1 MALEPQPESQ
11 IGQIARARATIVPSE
26 ERLSLM
32 DVWRVLM
39 KRIFIIL
46 AVTLICLAGAAIY
59 TFRTKPVYESVSRI
73 EIKPNTSPNVGL
85 QSLIAEEAGGG
96 ESASALQ
103 TEILVLQSN
112 SVILQTAQSLDLLK
126 LIRSGE
132 QEANKAGEP
141 APSGEMTTGERLALI
156 GMIRGGLQVQIVP
169 ATQMV
174 DIRYRNN
181 DPKLGTDVVN
191 RLVETY
197 KDEDLRSKFDRTM
210 YVSTWLQKQLE
221 GLKQEAGDAQRQ
233 LADYQRQH
241 NIVGTDETSNLTMQN
256 LAQISGDLEG
266 AEADRIMKEARMR
279 EFESQDPDLVA
290 LMGDNP
296 ELGAL
301 RNQLTTLQTERAE
314 LASKFGEHHPRM
326 QELNAQIEKVEASI
340 NNEVTLA
347 RRQVRDEY
355 TGSLLLEEMLQKRL
369 DAQKEDAYRLNEDEA
384 QYAILRHEAELTR
397 DLYDALQMRL
407 KEASVTAGLSATNIT
422 VVDRAQIPLAPV
434 APRKTLAM
442 MMGLI
447 GGLLCGTVLAFMV
460 ESIDDTL
467 QTSEEVE
474 SVSMLASLA
483 TIPHILGAGGKRRRR
498 SKGRG
503 TEEPLPDGVHAQQLI
518 ALHSSK
524 SHAAEAY
531 RGLRSS
537 LLLSSIDRPPRVV
550 VVTSA
555 FPGEGKTTTA
565 VNLAVAFA
573 QRGERVLLVDADLR
587 RGSLDR
593 VFKLGEKNFGLSTVL
608 TNPAALSELASP
620 VAELPM
626 LKVLPTGPR
635 PPNPAEML
643 SSNRME
649 EQLHQW
655 AQEFDRVVLDTA
667 PVLAVSDTQAM
678 AALAD
683 TVILVA
689 RAGMTRKRA
698 LLRARDLLWR
708 INAPIAGVVVN
719 DVDMRLENFYTYRYG
734 MYGYNYGYG
743 YRYAPK
749 GSDIAYGLE
758 DDEKGE

>member
-1 MALEPQPESQ
+1 MSLDPQPESQ
-11 IGQIARARATIVPSE
+11 AGQIARARATIVPTE

-39 KRIFIIL
+39 KRSFIIL
-46 AVTLICLAGAAIY
+46 TVTAAFLALAALY
-59 TFRTKPVYESVSRI
+59 AFRTKPVYESVSRI
-73 EIKPNTSPNVGL
+73 EIKPNTTPNVGL
-85 QSLIAEEAGGG
+85 QSLIEEEGRGG
-96 ESASALQ
+96 ESGSALQ

-112 SVILQTAQSLDLLK
+112 SVMLQTAESLDLVSTLRAAEHK
-126 LIRSGE
+126 EGSGS
-132 QEANKAGEP
+132 GT
-141 APSGEMTTGERLALI
+141 APSAEMTPAERLAVI
-156 GMIRGGLQVQIVP
+156 GMIRGGLRVAIVP
-169 ATQMV
+169 STQMV
-174 DIRYRNN
+174 DIRYRGN
-181 DPKLGTDVVN
+181 DPKLATEVVN
-191 RLVETY
+191 KLVDTY
-197 KDEDLRSKFDRTM
+197 IDEDLRSKFDRTM
-210 YVSTWLQKQLE
+210 HVSIWLQKQLE
-221 GLKQEAGDAQRQ
+221 GLRQAAGDAQRQ
-233 LADYQRQH
+233 LADYQKQH

-256 LAQISGDLEG
+256 LAQISGDLES

-296 ELGAL
+296 ELAAL
-301 RNQLTTLQTERAE
+301 RSQLSTLQTQRAE

-326 QELNAQIEKVEASI
+326 QELKAQIDKVEASI
-340 NNEVTLA
+340 NSEVALA
-347 RRQVRDEY
+347 RRQIHDEY
-355 TGSLLLEEMLQKRL
+355 GGAHRLEEMLQKRL
-369 DAQKEDAYRLNEDEA
+369 EAQKEDAYRLNEDEA
-384 QYAILRHEAELTR
+384 QYAILRHEAELNR

-422 VVDRAQIPLAPV
+422 VVDRASVPVVPV
-434 APRKTLAM
+434 APRKSLSLM
-442 MMGLI
+442 LGLL
-447 GGLLCGTVLAFMV
+447 GGLLCGTVIAFMV
-460 ESIDDTL
+460 ESVDDTL

-483 TIPHILGAGGKRRRR
+483 TIPHISTEGGKRKR
-498 SKGRG
+498 KGPD
-503 TEEPLPDGVHAQQLI
+503 EPVPMGSHMQQLV
-518 ALHSSK
+518 ALYSPK

-537 LLLSSIDRPPRVV
+537 LLLSSIDRPPRIV

-555 FPGEGKTTTA
+555 FPGEGKTTTT
-565 VNLAVAFA
+565 VNTAIAFA

-593 VFKLGEKNFGLSTVL
+593 VFNLDDKSFGLSSVL
-608 TNPAALSELASP
+608 TQPAAQRELASP
-620 VAELPM
+620 IPDLPM

-649 EQLHQW
+649 EQLRQW
-655 AQEFDRVVLDTA
+655 ALEYDRVVIDTA
-667 PVLAVSDTQAM
+667 PVLAVSDTQAI

-698 LLRARDLLWR
+698 LVRARDLLWR

-743 YRYAPK
+743 YRNPRAD
-749 GSDIAYGLE
+749 SDIAYGHE
-758 DDEKGE
+758 DEEKGE

>member
-1 MALEPQPESQ
+1 MSLEPQPESQ
-11 IGQIARARATIVPSE
+11 AGQIARARAIIVPSE
-26 ERLSLM
+26 ERVSLM

-46 AVTLICLAGAAIY
+46 AVTTVCVAGAAIY
-59 TFRTKPVYESVSRI
+59 SFRTKPVYESVSRI
-73 EIKPNTSPNVGL
+73 EIKPNNTPNVGL
-85 QSLIAEEAGGG
+85 QSLVDEEVSGGG
-96 ESASALQ
+96 AVSALQ

-126 LIRSGE
+126 LIRSSGQQSTKPGE
-132 QEANKAGEP
+132 SE
-141 APSGEMTTGERLALI
+141 PSGEMTTGERIAMI
-156 GMIRGGLQVQIVP
+156 GLIRGGLSVQVVP
-169 ATQMV
+169 STQMV
-174 DIRYRNN
+174 DIRYRNT
-181 DPKLGTDVVN
+181 DPRLATDVVN

-197 KDEDLRSKFDRTM
+197 IDEDLQSKFDRTM
-210 YVSTWLQKQLE
+210 HVSVWLQKQLE
-221 GLKQEAGDAQRQ
+221 GLKQAAGDAQRQ
-233 LADYQRQH
+233 LADYQKQH

-256 LAQISGDLEG
+256 LAQISGDLES
-266 AEADRIMKEARMR
+266 AEADRIMREARMR

-296 ELGAL
+296 ELGSL
-301 RNQLTTLQTERAE
+301 RSQLTSLQTERAE
-314 LASKFGEHHPRM
+314 LALKYGEHHPRM
-326 QELNAQIEKVEASI
+326 QELNAQIDKVQNSI
-340 NNEVTLA
+340 NSEVILA

-355 TGSLLLEEMLQKRL
+355 MGSLRLEEMLQKRL

-384 QYAILRHEAELTR
+384 QYAILRHEAELNR

-422 VVDRAQIPLAPV
+422 VVDRAQVPLAPV
-434 APRKTLAM
+434 APRKSLAL

-447 GGLLCGTVLAFMV
+447 GGLLCGTVLAFTV

-483 TIPHILGAGGKRRRR
+483 TVPHILGDGGRRKRMN
-498 SKGRG
+498 
-503 TEEPLPDGVHAQQLI
+503 TQELPAEGAHAQQLI

-537 LLLSSIDRPPRVV
+537 LLLSSIDRPPCVI

-565 VNLAVAFA
+565 VNLAITLA

-587 RGSLDR
+587 RGSLDS
-593 VFKLGEKNFGLSTVL
+593 VFKFQDKSFGLSTIL
-608 TNPAALSELASP
+608 SQPAVHRDLNCPLP
-620 VAELPM
+620 ELPM
-626 LKVLPTGPR
+626 LRVLPNGPR

-643 SSNRME
+643 SSNRMK

-655 AQEFDRVVLDTA
+655 AQDFDRVVLDTA

-698 LLRARDLLWR
+698 LIRARDLLWR

-749 GSDIAYGLE
+749 GSDIAYGHE
-758 DDEKGE
+758 DEEKDE

>member
-1 MALEPQPESQ
+1 MSLEAQSESQ
-11 IGQIARARATIVPSE
+11 AGQIARTRATIVPSE

-39 KRIFIIL
+39 KRSFIIL
-46 AVTLICLAGAAIY
+46 VSTAVFLAGAAIY
-59 TFRTKPVYESVSRI
+59 SFRTEPVYESVSRI
-73 EIKPNTSPNVGL
+73 EIKPNSNSNVGL
-85 QSLIAEEAGGG
+85 RSLVDEEEPGG
-96 ESASALQ
+96 SASALQ

-112 SVILQTAQSLDLLK
+112 TVMLQTAQSLDLLNVARAAQRAQGK
-126 LIRSGE
+126 ADGSAASGEMTIGERLAMISLIRSGL
-132 QEANKAGEP
+132 
-141 APSGEMTTGERLALI
+141 R
-156 GMIRGGLQVQIVP
+156 VQIVP
-169 ATQMV
+169 STQMV
-174 DIRYRNN
+174 DIRFRSN
-181 DPKLGTDVVN
+181 DPKLATDVVN
-191 RLVETY
+191 KLVDTY
-197 KDEDLRSKFDRTM
+197 IDEDLRSKFDRTM
-210 YVSTWLQKQLE
+210 HVSIWLQKQLE
-221 GLKQEAGDAQRQ
+221 GLKQAAGDAQRQ
-233 LADYQRQH
+233 LADYQKQH

-256 LAQISGDLEG
+256 LAQISGDLEN
-266 AEADRIMKEARMR
+266 AEADRIIKEARMR
-279 EFESQDPDLVA
+279 EFESEDPDLVA

-296 ELGAL
+296 QVASL
-301 RNQLTTLQTERAE
+301 RNQLAALETQRAE

-326 QELNAQIEKVEASI
+326 QELQAQIDKVQSTI
-340 NNEVTLA
+340 NSEVVLA

-355 TGSLLLEEMLQKRL
+355 TGSLRLEEMLRKRL
-369 DAQKEDAYRLNEDEA
+369 DAQKEDAYRLNEDVA
-384 QYAILRHEAELTR
+384 QYAILRHEAELNR

-422 VVDRAQIPLAPV
+422 VVDRAIVPLIPV
-434 APRKTLAM
+434 APRKSMSLLL
-442 MMGLI
+442 GLL
-447 GGLLCGTVLAFMV
+447 GGLLSGTVLAFMV

-474 SVSMLASLA
+474 NVSMLPSLA
-483 TIPHILGAGGKRRRR
+483 TVPHILGDSGKQ
-498 SKGRG
+498 KRG
-503 TEEPLPDGVHAQQLI
+503 SSTGPSQSDAHAHQLV
-518 ALHSSK
+518 ALLSPK

-531 RGLRSS
+531 RGLRSA
-537 LLLSSIDRPPRVV
+537 LLLSSIDRPPRVI

-565 VNLAVAFA
+565 VNIAIAFA

-593 VFKLGEKNFGLSTVL
+593 VFKLDDKSFGLSTVL
-608 TNPAALSELASP
+608 AHPAAYCDLASP
-620 VAELPM
+620 LPDLPM
-626 LKVLPTGPR
+626 LRVLPTGPR

-649 EQLHQW
+649 EQLRQW
-655 AQEFDRVVLDTA
+655 AKEYDRVIIDTA

-678 AALAD
+678 AAMAD

-698 LLRARDLLWR
+698 LIRARDLLWR

-749 GSDIAYGLE
+749 GSDTAYGLE
-758 DDEKGE
+758 DEDEEKGE

>member
-1 MALEPQPESQ
+1 MSIDLQPESQ
-11 IGQIARARATIVPSE
+11 AGQVDRARVSIVPSE
-26 ERLSLM
+26 DRLSLM

-39 KRIFIIL
+39 KRSFIIL
-46 AVTLICLAGAAIY
+46 SVAAIFLAVAALY
-59 TFRTKPVYESVSRI
+59 AFRTKPVYESVSRI
-73 EIKPNTSPNVGL
+73 EIKPNTTPNVGL
-85 QSLIAEEAGGG
+85 QGLLDEEGRGGEAG
-96 ESASALQ
+96 SALE

-112 SVILQTAQSLDLLK
+112 SVILQTAQSLDLISRVRAAEPK
-126 LIRSGE
+126 G
-132 QEANKAGEP
+132 ANANGAGS
-141 APSGEMTTGERLALI
+141 SGEMTPGERLALI
-156 GMIRGGLQVQIVP
+156 GLIRGGLRVQAVP
-169 ATQMV
+169 PTQMV
-174 DIRYRNN
+174 DIRYRSD
-181 DPKLGTDVVN
+181 DPKLATDVVN
-191 RLVETY
+191 KLVDTY
-197 KDEDLRSKFDRTM
+197 IDEDLRSKFDRTM
-210 YVSTWLQKQLE
+210 HVSIWLQKQLE
-221 GLKQEAGDAQRQ
+221 GLRQAAEDAQRQ
-233 LADYQRQH
+233 LADYQKQH

-256 LAQISGDLEG
+256 LGQISSDLES

-279 EFESQDPDLVA
+279 ELDSKDPDLVA
-290 LMGDNP
+290 LMGDDS

-301 RNQLTTLQTERAE
+301 RSQLGALQTQRGE
-314 LASKFGEHHPRM
+314 LASKYGEHHPQM
-326 QELNAQIEKVEASI
+326 QDLKAQIDKVQARI
-340 NNEVTLA
+340 NSEVTIA

-355 TGSLLLEEMLQKRL
+355 AGSLRLEEMLHKRL

-384 QYAILRHEAELTR
+384 QYAILRHEAGLNR

-422 VVDRAQIPLAPV
+422 VVDRASIPVVPV
-434 APRKTLAM
+434 EPRKSLSLM
-442 MMGLI
+442 LGLI
-447 GGLLCGTVLAFMV
+447 GGLLCGTVVAFMV

-474 SVSMLASLA
+474 GVSMLASLA
-483 TIPHILGAGGKRRRR
+483 TIPHILMEGGKRKR
-498 SKGRG
+498 KEP
-503 TEEPLPDGVHAQQLI
+503 EEPVPAGSHMQQLV
-518 ALHSSK
+518 ALYSPK

-531 RGLRSS
+531 RGLRSA
-537 LLLSSIDRPPRVV
+537 LLLSSIDRPPRVI

-555 FPGEGKTTTA
+555 FPGEGKTTTT
-565 VNLAVAFA
+565 VNTAIAFA

-593 VFKLGEKNFGLSTVL
+593 VFNLDDKSFGLSTVL
-608 TNPAALSELASP
+608 TQPAANRELATP
-620 VAELPM
+620 LPELP
-626 LKVLPTGPR
+626 LLRVLPTGPR

-649 EQLHQW
+649 EQLRQW
-655 AQEFDRVVLDTA
+655 ALEFDRVVIDTA

-698 LLRARDLLWR
+698 LIRARDLLWR

-743 YRYAPK
+743 YRNPRAD
-749 GSDIAYGLE
+749 SDIAYGHE
-758 DDEKGE
+758 DEEKGE

>member
-1 MALEPQPESQ
+1 MSLEPQPESQ
-11 IGQIARARATIVPSE
+11 AGQIARARATIIPSE

-46 AVTLICLAGAAIY
+46 AVTAISLAGAAIY
-59 TFRTKPVYESVSRI
+59 TFRTQPVYESVSRI
-73 EIKPNTSPNVGL
+73 EVKPNNSPNVGL
-85 QSLIAEEAGGG
+85 ESLINEEAAGA

-112 SVILQTAQSLDLLK
+112 SVMLQTAQSLDLLK
-126 LIRSGE
+126 LVRSAE
-132 QEANKAGEP
+132 QKESKAGESI
-141 APSGEMTTGERLALI
+141 PSGEMTTAERIALI
-156 GMIRGGLQVQIVP
+156 GLIKGGLQVQIVP
-169 ATQMV
+169 STQMV

-181 DPKLGTDVVN
+181 DPKLATDVVN
-191 RLVETY
+191 KLVDTY
-197 KDEDLRSKFDRTM
+197 VDEDLRSKFDNTM
-210 YVSTWLQKQLE
+210 RVSVWLQKQLE
-221 GLKQEAGDAQRQ
+221 SLKQSAGDAQRQ
-233 LADYQRQH
+233 LADYQKQH
-241 NIVGTDETSNLTMQN
+241 NIVGTTETSNLTMQN
-256 LAQISGDLEG
+256 LAQISGDLET

-296 ELGAL
+296 ELSSL
-301 RNQLTTLQTERAE
+301 RGQLTGLQTQRAD
-314 LASKFGEHHPRM
+314 LASKYGEHHPRM
-326 QELNAQIEKVEASI
+326 QELNAQIDKVQTSI
-340 NNEVTLA
+340 NSEVTLA
-347 RRQVRDEY
+347 RRQVSDEY
-355 TGSLLLEEMLQKRL
+355 TGSLRLEEMLQKRL

-384 QYAILRHEAELTR
+384 QYAILRHEAELNR
-397 DLYDALQMRL
+397 DLYDTLQMRL

-422 VVDRAQIPLAPV
+422 VVDRAQVPLEPV

-442 MMGLI
+442 MMGLT
-447 GGLLCGTVLAFMV
+447 GGLLCGIVLAFMV

-474 SVSMLASLA
+474 NVSTLASLA
-483 TIPHILGAGGKRRRR
+483 TIPHILGEAGKRKR
-498 SKGRG
+498 KA
-503 TEEPLPDGVHAQQLI
+503 TDDPLPEGAHAQQLI

-537 LLLSSIDRPPRVV
+537 LLLSSIDRPPRVI

-565 VNLAVAFA
+565 VNLAIVLA

-593 VFKLGEKNFGLSTVL
+593 VFKLEEKNFGLSTVL
-608 TNPAALSELASP
+608 TQPAVYRELACP
-620 VAELPM
+620 LPELPM
-626 LKVLPTGPR
+626 LRVLPTGPR

-655 AQEFDRVVLDTA
+655 TQEFDRVVLDTA

-698 LLRARDLLWR
+698 LVRARDLLWR

-749 GSDIAYGLE
+749 GSDIAYGHEE
-758 DDEKGE
+758 DEEKGE

>member
-1 MALEPQPESQ
+1 MSFESQPESQ
-11 IGQIARARATIVPSE
+11 AGQIARARATVVPSDG
-26 ERLSLM
+26 RLSLM

-39 KRIFIIL
+39 KRIFIII
-46 AVTLICLAGAAIY
+46 AVTFVCLAGATIY

-103 TEILVLQSN
+103 TEILFLQSN
-112 SVILQTAQSLDLLK
+112 SVLLQTAQSLDLLQT
-126 LIRSGE
+126 LRSAE
-132 QEANKAGEP
+132 QQRTKSGAAS
-141 APSGEMTTGERLALI
+141 PSGEMTNDERIALI
-156 GMIRGGLQVQIVP
+156 GMIRGGLRVQIVP
-169 ATQMV
+169 STQMV
-174 DIRYRNN
+174 DIRYQNN
-181 DPKLGTDVVN
+181 DPKVATDVVN
-191 RLVETY
+191 KLVDTY
-197 KDEDLRSKFDRTM
+197 IDEDLRSKFDRTM
-210 YVSTWLQKQLE
+210 RVSTWLQKQLE
-221 GLKQEAGDAQRQ
+221 GLQREAGDAQRQ
-233 LADYQRQH
+233 LADYQKQH

-296 ELGAL
+296 QVGNL
-301 RNQLTTLQTERAE
+301 RGQLTALQMQRAE
-314 LASKFGEHHPRM
+314 MASRYGEHYPKM
-326 QELNAQIEKVEASI
+326 QELNVQIDKIQASI
-340 NNEVTLA
+340 NSEVALS

-355 TGSLLLEEMLQKRL
+355 TGAQRLEEMLQKRL

-422 VVDRAQIPLAPV
+422 VVDRAQIPQYPV
-434 APRKTLAM
+434 APKKTLAV

-474 SVSMLASLA
+474 SISTLASLA
-483 TIPHILGAGGKRRRR
+483 TIPHILGEGAKRKRKK
-498 SKGRG
+498 STDTQPEGA
-503 TEEPLPDGVHAQQLI
+503 HAQQLI

-537 LLLSSIDRPPRVV
+537 LLLSSIDRPPRVI

-565 VNLAVAFA
+565 VNLAIALA

-593 VFKLGEKNFGLSTVL
+593 VFKLEEKNFGLSTVL
-608 TNPAALSELASP
+608 AQSAAHAEIAAP
-620 VAELPM
+620 VAELPY
-626 LKVLPTGPR
+626 LRVLPTGPR

-643 SSNRME
+643 SSKRME
-649 EQLHQW
+649 EQLQQW
-655 AQEFDRVVLDTA
+655 AHEFDRVVLDTA

-698 LLRARDLLWR
+698 LVRARDLLWR

-749 GSDIAYGLE
+749 GSDIAYGH
-758 DDEKGE
+758 DDDEEKGE